1 MWKAKAHRNVEGKR
15 ARKKT
20 STVDPRMSSLDLFH
34 FLGSIVLANVK
45 PAGGGKASRFEA
57 LSFPQL

>member
-15 ARKKT
+15 ACKKT

-45 PAGGGKASRFEA
+45 PAGGVEASRFEA
-57 LSFPQL
+57 MSFPQL